1 LFDIEKRVPITA
13 VWHIPCKS
21 DEASHTWDFNNAES
35 KINELAVRLDKN
47 VKKDKTVLVIE
58 LIVWYYSVEFKKTI
72 EFQVGFAEILL
83 TELTS
88 TNSFTKDI
96 KPGNIGGKTRMIDS
110 NQMIKYTSIFGNETK
125 YKPEIIINVTNYV
138 YSKELLKLN
147 NNIMMPENL
156 TYALSFIIYD
166 LFNQVDFEVTNKNL
180 LMNSQS

>member
-1 LFDIEKRVPITA
+1 
-13 VWHIPCKS
+13 
-21 DEASHTWDFNNAES
+21 
-35 KINELAVRLDKN
+35 
-47 VKKDKTVLVIE
+47 
-58 LIVWYYSVEFKKTI
+58 
-72 EFQVGFAEILL
+72 
-83 TELTS
+83 
-88 TNSFTKDI
+88 
-96 KPGNIGGKTRMIDS
+96 MIDS

-125 YKPEIIINVTNYV
+125 YKPEIIVNVTNYV